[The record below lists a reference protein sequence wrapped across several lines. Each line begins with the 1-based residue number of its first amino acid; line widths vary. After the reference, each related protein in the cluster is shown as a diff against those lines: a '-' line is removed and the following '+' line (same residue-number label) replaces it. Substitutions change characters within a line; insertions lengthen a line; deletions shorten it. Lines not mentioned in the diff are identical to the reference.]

1 MKTCMPVS
9 FIRSFTQIVG
19 IAGASAL
26 FAISVIAQDA
36 PTRPA
41 EPTPSPAPSP
51 EEQPRGMATTDTV
64 VVTANKIE
72 ENIREVP
79 SSITAVDTELIDN
92 LHATQLADFAAY
104 VPSLQVNSQGAPGR
118 VTIALRGLT
127 PLTSGSTIGTY
138 IDETPVGSSGL
149 YQSAS
154 VFQLD
159 LLPDDI
165 ARVEILRGPQG
176 TLYGANTLGGLIK
189 YVTRDPSL
197 GAYEFRLGGG
207 ISAVE
212 GASDPGW
219 DVRAGLNLPLVRDRL
234 GLRASYARNEIPGVI
249 NNVVN
254 GEKDINSGTQQSGR
268 VALLWEPNNSVR
280 VQFAALGQRIETDN
294 NMFVSLNP
302 VTLRPNFGDLTN
314 QVFIN
319 EPFEKEIGLVS
330 LTVDW
335 DFGWASVTSA
345 TSYSDISTNQ
355 RQDTTAA
362 FGEVPVLFGLGPAGL
377 SSFDVGLHLEKF
389 TQELR
394 LTSRRDSPLFWQLG
408 AYYTYEDAIQTQT
421 ALLLDLDGS
430 PYPGL
435 PVLADLAIPS
445 TYEEIAFFANASYR
459 FTDWFKLSAG
469 ARYSHN
475 DQDFA
480 QVVTDGVLLGLGTTP
495 GSSEENVYNFMVSP
509 QVQVGKDQLLYLRIA
524 SGYQPGGPNVVPLG
538 APTDVPAT
546 VDSSSLTSYEL
557 GWKSEYFQNRLLF
570 DVAAYHID
578 WSDIQTSTNVGGVN
592 VLVNGG
598 QASVN
603 GIELTTAFK
612 VTQEFRIGF
621 SGSYT
626 DARFRNT
633 VASIGALPGDRLPD
647 IPQFQGAITADYY
660 LPLSRPRSEQVIG
673 SGKDG
678 KTTTVAGATQT
689 GGGWNA
695 HFGAGLRMVG
705 DRLSAPESAG
715 AGTPAPYPL
724 DSYAALDLGADLYNK
739 NWTVRVF
746 VKNVTDERAYQ
757 TISPISNQ
765 ITGAVDHLAGVPIP
779 PRTIGIEV
787 DWRF

>member
-1 MKTCMPVS
+1 MKNRTSVR
-9 FIRSFTQIVG
+9 FIHLTTLVLLL
-19 IAGASAL
+19 AGTLTLFSAES
-26 FAISVIAQDA
+26 AMAQDTVA
-36 PTRPA
+36 PA
-41 EPTPSPAPSP
+41 EPTPSPGPSP
-51 EEQPRGMATTDTV
+51 EEQARGIATTETV

-92 LHATQLADFAAY
+92 LHATELADFAAY
-104 VPSLQVNSQGAPGR
+104 VPSLQVNSQGAPGK

-165 ARVEILRGPQG
+165 SRVEILRGPQG
-176 TLYGANTLGGLIK
+176 TLYGANTLGGLVK
-189 YVTRDPSL
+189 YVTTDPNL

-207 ISAVE
+207 ISDVE
-212 GASDPGW
+212 GAGDPGW

-234 GLRASYARNEIPGVI
+234 GLRASYARNEIPGFI

-254 GEKDINSGTQQSGR
+254 GENDINGGTQQSGR
-268 VALLWEPNNSVR
+268 LALLWEPNDKIR
-280 VQFAALGQRIETDN
+280 VQFAALGQRIEIDN
-294 NMFVSLNP
+294 NSIVSLNP
-302 VTLRPNFGDLTN
+302 VTLQPNFGDLTN
-314 QVFIN
+314 EVFVN

-335 DFGWASVTSA
+335 DLGWASITSA
-345 TSYSDISTNQ
+345 TSYSDISTQQ
-355 RQDTTAA
+355 RQDSTVA
-362 FGEVPVLFGLGPAGL
+362 FGGVPVLFGLGPAGL
-377 SSFDVGLHLEKF
+377 STFDVGLDLQKF

-394 LTSRRDSPLFWQLG
+394 LTSRRDGPFFWQLG
-408 AYYTYEDAIQTQT
+408 AYYTYEDAVQSQT
-421 ALLLDLDGS
+421 ALLQQLDGT

-435 PVLADLAIPS
+435 PVLADLSIPS

-459 FTDWFKLSAG
+459 FTDWFKLGAG
-469 ARYSHN
+469 FRYSHN
-475 DQDFA
+475 DQSFA

-495 GSSEENVYNFMVSP
+495 GTSEENVYNFMVSP
-509 QVQVGKDQLLYLRIA
+509 EVQVSKDQLLYLRIA

-538 APTDVPAT
+538 APPDVPAA

-557 GWKSEYFQNRLLF
+557 GWKSEFFENRLLF

-578 WSDIQTSTNVGGVN
+578 WSNIQVGANVGGVN
-592 VLVNGG
+592 VLINGG

-603 GIELTTAFK
+603 GVELTTGFK

-621 SGSYT
+621 NGSYT
-626 DARFRNT
+626 DPTFRNA
-633 VASIGALPGDRLPD
+633 VPSIGALPGDRLQD
-647 IPQFQGAITADYY
+647 IPEFQGAITADYY
-660 LPLSRPRSEQVIG
+660 LPLR
-673 SGKDG
+673 
-678 KTTTVAGATQT
+678 
-689 GGGWNA
+689 GGWNS

-705 DRLSAPESAG
+705 DRKSAPESAG
-715 AGTPAPYPL
+715 PATGTEAPYPL
-724 DSYAALDLGADLYNK
+724 DSYAALDLGADIYNK
-739 NWTVRVF
+739 NWTVRLF

-757 TISPISNQ
+757 TINAVSDE
-765 ITGAVDHLAGVPIP
+765 ITGAVDHLAGIPIP